1 MYLQNKYTRWYYNII
16 LGAQTR
22 TISGY
27 TEKHHIIPRSL
38 GGSNAKDNLV
48 ALTAREHF
56 ICHLLLTRMT
66 HGQNK
71 NKMISAVF
79 YLTGKGKRT
88 ETYRVVHARTYA
100 ILKEELRIIVGK
112 QQKGRKRPI
121 RSDSTK
127 EKLKLSKTGL
137 HNPNFKNKWITPWG
151 TFESSRLAAIHCPNK
166 ISSVTI
172 LNFCQLKNKTPISFL
187 SFCRGKG
194 YIKFEHVGKT
204 PFDLGFDIV

>member
-16 LGAQTR
+16 QQAQTR
-22 TISGY
+22 TISSY

-38 GGSNAKDNLV
+38 GGSNSKDNLV

-66 HGQNK
+66 QGQNK

-79 YLTGKGKRT
+79 YLTGKGKRK
-88 ETYRVVHARTYA
+88 ETYREVHSRTYA
-100 ILKEELRIIVGK
+100 ILKEELRSIVSK
-112 QQKGRKRPI
+112 QHKGSKRPP

-151 TFESSRLAAIHCPNK
+151 TFESSRAAAKNCPDK
-166 ISSVTI
+166 ISSGTI
-172 LNFCQLKNKTPISFL
+172 LNFCQLKNKNPISFL

-194 YIKFEHVGKT
+194 YIKKEHIGRT
-204 PFDLGFDIV
+204 PFELGFDIL